1 MPGWSWDPLEDN
13 WKESFEYL
21 KEYVKENGHA
31 RPKGTDKTSDGYPL
45 GSKVSNIRGLKKKG
59 KLEDKY
65 IKKFEAMPGW
75 SWDLLEDNWNESF
88 EYLKEYVA
96 EHGVAIVNVNLQTKN
111 GFKLG
116 GWVSTQ
122 RTSMQKGTLSVDHI
136 IKLESLP
143 SWFRVIKK
151 KAKLNN

>member
-13 WKESFEYL
+13 WK
-21 KEYVKENGHA
+21 
-31 RPKGTDKTSDGYPL
+31 
-45 GSKVSNIRGLKKKG
+45 
-59 KLEDKY
+59 
-65 IKKFEAMPGW
+65 
-75 SWDLLEDNWNESF
+75 ESF